1 MRYVR
6 WVLSIV
12 TVVGLA
18 ASSALAQSPGPGAN
32 GSGPAVS
39 EGTLSGLDA
48 RARGGAVPDGVT
60 LSLDPSL
67 TLVRA
72 VFEGETRPTPSSTT
86 SILAAWFVFHQ
97 LDSSKV
103 TFPEEWLFREGASRF
118 WVPIEAAVAAALRP
132 QLSGGEEIALTVAYF
147 GASQL
152 DGEIQ
157 PFLPAFLAEVESA
170 GSEEAEEDARW
181 ESFKPGTIRDIVE
194 EERAYNARMGQG
206 NAVPDGPVFSL
217 SAWTRPTR
225 ATLIFMGKTRPISP
239 TVAELIRRWVQM
251 FGDDPDR
258 VPFGEEWLFR
268 EGQTNHWLPV
278 QQGTANSMRPVVK
291 KGDAVTVLFRYAG
304 SYREGGRESWVF
316 PVMQTY
322 SHE

>member
-6 WVLSIV
+6 WVLSLAALL
-12 TVVGLA
+12 GLV
-18 ASSALAQSPGPGAN
+18 ASSAFAQSPGTGAN
-32 GSGPAVS
+32 GSGPAVAQ
-39 EGTLSGLDA
+39 GTLSGLDSL
-48 RARGGAVPDGVT
+48 ARGGTPPDGVT

-86 SILAAWFVFHQ
+86 AILAAWFVFHQ
-97 LDSSKV
+97 LDSSNV

-118 WVPIEAAVAAALRP
+118 WVPMEAAVAAALRP
-132 QLSGGEEIALTVAYF
+132 QLAGGEEIALTVAYF

-152 DGEIQ
+152 DGAIL
-157 PFLPAFLAEVESA
+157 PFLPALLAEVESA
-170 GSEEAEEDARW
+170 GSEEAEEDAQW
-181 ESFKPGTIRDIVE
+181 ESFKPGAIRDIVE
-194 EERAYNARMGQG
+194 EERAYNARMDQG

-239 TVAELIRRWVQM
+239 QIAELLRSWLGT
-251 FGDDPDR
+251 FGDDVARFTFD
-258 VPFGEEWLFR
+258 EEWLFR
-268 EGQTNHWLPV
+268 EGQTNYWLPV
-278 QQGTANSMRPVVK
+278 QHDTARSMRPVVK
-291 KGDAVTVLFRYAG
+291 KGDAVTVFFRYAG
-304 SYREGGRESWVF
+304 SYKEGGRESWVF